1 MSNSKTKMII
11 SAVFSFILFLS
22 ITCGV
27 LSAGAAITVLN
38 EGYLKKC
45 TEDSMYAEKNFNALQ
60 DLLADEAAEHG
71 MPEDLLKKQLDRSVF
86 TSDLEKNI
94 TAGLSGSDP
103 DGASV
108 DRFRTSVKDALDSYL
123 KKNKVG
129 ANSNIEM
136 TVEEIVRDS
145 AGYYSVYTDLLFAG
159 YYAEYRAM
167 FVDFVKFAIPVC
179 LGAAL
184 VLIIVIIRLQQE
196 AVNRKIY
203 ICSSLFASGIAISE
217 AGHLFGRGMDVTFPK
232 SLAGYDAFIDGFF
245 GSAAYVFWG
254 CGAAAVILAIV
265 ILAIGRGRN

>member
-71 MPEDLLKKQLDRSVF
+71 MPEDLLKKQLDGCL

-123 KKNKVG
+123 KK
-129 ANSNIEM
+129 S
-136 TVEEIVRDS
+136 
-145 AGYYSVYTDLLFAG
+145 
-159 YYAEYRAM
+159 
-167 FVDFVKFAIPVC
+167 
-179 LGAAL
+179 
-184 VLIIVIIRLQQE
+184 
-196 AVNRKIY
+196 
-203 ICSSLFASGIAISE
+203 
-217 AGHLFGRGMDVTFPK
+217 K
-232 SLAGYDAFIDGFF
+232 SLNGM
-245 GSAAYVFWG
+245 
-254 CGAAAVILAIV
+254 
-265 ILAIGRGRN
+265 

>member
-86 TSDLEKNI
+86 NSDLEKNM

-103 DGASV
+103 DG
-108 DRFRTSVKDALDSYL
+108 DSYL

-145 AGYYSVYTDLLFAG
+145 AGYYSVYTDLPFAG
-159 YYAEYRAM
+159 YYAEYRAV

-179 LGAAL
+179 LVAAL
-184 VLIIVIIRLQQE
+184 VIIIVIIRLQQE

-203 ICSSLFASGIAISE
+203 ICSSLFASGIAISA
-217 AGHLFGRGMDVTFPK
+217 AGYLFGRGMDVTFPK
-232 SLAGYDAFIDGFF
+232 SLAGYDSFIDGFF

-265 ILAIGRGRN
+265 ILTIGRGRN

>member
-1 MSNSKTKMII
+1 MSNSKVKVII

-27 LSAGAAITVLN
+27 LSAGAAVTVLN

-86 TSDLEKNI
+86 NSDLEQNM
-94 TAGLSGSDP
+94 TAGLSGSDT
-103 DGASV
+103 D
-108 DRFRTSVKDALDSYL
+108 RTSAENFGTSVREAVDSYL
-123 KKNKVG
+123 KKNEVG
-129 ANSNIEM
+129 DSSHIEQ

-145 AGYYSVYTDLLFAG
+145 AGYYSVYTDLPFVRYYAG
-159 YYAEYRAM
+159 YRTAL
-167 FVDFVKFAIPVC
+167 VDFVKFAIPVC
-179 LGAAL
+179 LVAAL

-196 AVNRKIY
+196 TVNRKIY
-203 ICSSLFASGIAISE
+203 ICSSLFASGIAVFAAVYMIS
-217 AGHLFGRGMDVTFPK
+217 RGMDITFPK
-232 SLAGYDAFIDGFF
+232 SLAGYDSFIDGFF
-245 GSAAYVFWG
+245 DGAAYAFWG